1 MQYPFYVGRGKGM
14 RLFVGIACLCGG
26 LSQPSS
32 CLVQLRLANEL
43 LSTPLYDMETV
54 ASFCNL
60 HQENSK
66 NHSSGVANFTG
77 SKTRTT

>member
-1 MQYPFYVGRGKGM
+1 M

-54 ASFCNL
+54 AS
-60 HQENSK
+60 
-66 NHSSGVANFTG
+66 SGVANFTG